1 MQYITGACQ
10 ELLMLPWL
18 VDLETDPMDWDTDG
32 DGLMDGEEE
41 PRVSNGDKLIFFIGS
56 FFSNV

>member
-18 VDLETDPMDWDTDG
+18 VDLETDPMESYNLYDYQ
-32 DGLMDGEEE
+32 LHQQERLKE
-41 PRVSNGDKLIFFIGS
+41 
-56 FFSNV
+56 